1 MISKQKGIE
10 ILKLNIN
17 KLADEVIASLK
28 EEKSGSKTVWD
39 ELTSQVSQDG
49 TWDQELIDKIEKY
62 AHLKLKP
69 HKENDVRALWEST
82 EAAMDSFED
91 SDEIEIEKAKADIVE
106 DIVNKVLDKAD
117 TSYEDEEYYNEF
129 DEDEDEMEDF
139 GFKFDDEKDDF

>member
-1 MISKQKGIE
+1 
-10 ILKLNIN
+10 
-17 KLADEVIASLK
+17 
-28 EEKSGSKTVWD
+28 
-39 ELTSQVSQDG
+39 
-49 TWDQELIDKIEKY
+49 
-62 AHLKLKP
+62 
-69 HKENDVRALWEST
+69 
-82 EAAMDSFED
+82 MDSFED

>member
-1 MISKQKGIE
+1 M
-10 ILKLNIN
+10 KLNIN

-69 HKENDVRALWEST
+69 HKENDVRALWESKT
-82 EAAMDSFED
+82 IARMLISCYLTYPAIVISNCRRTR
-91 SDEIEIEKAKADIVE
+91 AKICDVKITRRIGA
-106 DIVNKVLDKAD
+106 
-117 TSYEDEEYYNEF
+117 T
-129 DEDEDEMEDF
+129 
-139 GFKFDDEKDDF
+139 